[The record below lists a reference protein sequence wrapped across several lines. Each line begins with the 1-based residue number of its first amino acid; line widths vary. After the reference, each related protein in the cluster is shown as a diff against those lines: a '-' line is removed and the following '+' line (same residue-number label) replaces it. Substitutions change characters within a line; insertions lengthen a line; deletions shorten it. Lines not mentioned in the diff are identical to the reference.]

1 MIIFKN
7 YEGCSY
13 QPRAGSFTASGS
25 SCQNGAGL
33 FAKQDTITAT
43 QVAETLGLSERMARN
58 LMLGWVGDGWL
69 LAADDSRRKRAY
81 ALSAIYR
88 QYIGSLSARPFGKTG

>member
-1 MIIFKN
+1 MKDDPIN
-7 YEGCSY
+7 PE
-13 QPRAGSFTASGS
+13 PEALRRLDHRARMVL
-25 SCQNGAGL
+25 GL

-43 QVAETLGLSERMARN
+43 QVAETLGLSERMVRN

-69 LAADDSRRKRAY
+69 LVADDSRRKRAY